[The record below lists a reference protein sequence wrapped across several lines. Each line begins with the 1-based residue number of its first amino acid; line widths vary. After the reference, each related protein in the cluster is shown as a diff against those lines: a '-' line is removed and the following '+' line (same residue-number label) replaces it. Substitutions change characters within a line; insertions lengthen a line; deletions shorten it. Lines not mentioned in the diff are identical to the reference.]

1 MNKWWF
7 SFLSKK
13 KMVVQ
18 LFRNE
23 EVQIQS
29 ASGLS
34 NEERFSITNDQMAQL
49 QAERILH
56 IAEYPYYS

>member
-1 MNKWWF
+1 
-7 SFLSKK
+7 
-13 KMVVQ
+13 MVVQ

-56 IAEYPYYS
+56 SRIPLLQLVLSWQRA